1 MREGIQQRKEQL
13 SVLVSTAARA
23 EEESKQEAAEEVKE
37 DIVALEIMKETS
49 VEFNPQAYLTSSDD

>member
-1 MREGIQQRKEQL
+1 M
-13 SVLVSTAARA
+13 LVSTAARA